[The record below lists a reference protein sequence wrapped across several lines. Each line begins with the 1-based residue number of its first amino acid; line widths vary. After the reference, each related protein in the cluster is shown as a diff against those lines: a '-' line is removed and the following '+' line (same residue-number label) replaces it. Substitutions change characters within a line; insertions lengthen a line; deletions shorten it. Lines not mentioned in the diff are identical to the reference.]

1 MSPPEHDAI
10 DSGLPPRVKKAV
22 QRARAASEWVTDQIE
37 HRSGLWDQLA
47 ASGALDRP
55 ANGAYFAELG
65 DEIRVQASDR
75 DDLMRRLREAR
86 SREALRIAIR
96 DLGGLAD
103 LGETL
108 AELTDLADA
117 LIDAAL
123 AWLDE
128 ELQGRFGT
136 PRSEDGEPLRL
147 VVMGMGKLGGGE
159 LNFSSDVDLLFAY
172 RQAGRTDGAKALEAE
187 EYFQRLARAL
197 AQVLSDMTADG
208 YVYRVDLRLRP
219 HGEAG
224 RLALSFAAME
234 DYYQR
239 EGRNWERYAWVKARP
254 VAGDREAGEA
264 LVRMLRPFIYR
275 RYLDFPALEALRELK
290 RQVAA
295 EVKRRNL
302 ADDIKLG
309 SGGIREIEFVAQVFQ
324 LIRGGRDPALR
335 DRRLW
340 TTIER
345 LAERRLLT
353 VTAAEEL
360 MSAYEFLRRLEN
372 RLQMYRDEQTH
383 RLPEDRQTRERIAGA
398 MGFDDWS
405 GLARALDDHR
415 ERVAR
420 HFDAVFQPDEEPED
434 ESDAEAL
441 LDLWQDPQA
450 TEDSLARLSALGF
463 SDPASVIE
471 HLDRFRQSTRV
482 RAMGSRGRERLE
494 RFMPRLLTMLGHSGE
509 PDRAL
514 PRLLQVLESIARR
527 SVYLTLL
534 LENTPVVERLCRL
547 CGTSAWVAEQL
558 ARAPILL
565 DELIDPRL
573 AEIETDLAAVQA
585 ELGRALAAV
594 PGGDL
599 EQEMEALA
607 QFKRAR
613 TLLIAL
619 AELSGELR
627 APEAGTQLS
636 HLATALVSR
645 ALALARRDLVAAH
658 GAPPGEDREAGGFAI
673 IAYGRLGS
681 EELSYDSD
689 LDLVFLFDGE
699 AGGTDG
705 ERPLDGARFHMR
717 LAQRVIHILT
727 SPGPFGRLYEV
738 DTRLRPNG
746 RAGLLV
752 SPLAAYRTYQLD
764 EAWTWEQQ
772 ALVRARAI
780 TGGGP
785 LVQGFDEVR
794 RKVLGRRRDERE
806 LARSVTSMRKRMET
820 ERGTGGNELKHGRG
834 GLVDLEFLVQYA
846 VLRHGHEA
854 PALLERANTRELLEC
869 LARQDFMPDREARD
883 LVLAHETL
891 TAGQHLRVLGAEGE
905 GLDTGAARDRVAEAW
920 RRRFGQG
927 SSSAGS
933 TSG

>member
-1 MSPPEHDAI
+1 MPTTGRESTGAGPA
-10 DSGLPPRVKKAV
+10 PRVRRAV
-22 QRARAASEWVTDQIE
+22 EQARAASDWVAEQIE
-37 HRSGLWDQLA
+37 RRPAAWEDLLA
-47 ASGALDRP
+47 GGFLDRTAP
-55 ANGAYFAELG
+55 ESYFPDLGA
-65 DEIRVQASDR
+65 EIRDNASDR

-86 SREALRIAIR
+86 AREALRIAVR

-117 LIDAAL
+117 LIGAAL
-123 AWLDE
+123 DWLDADLE
-128 ELQGRFGT
+128 SRYGT
-136 PRSEDGEPLRL
+136 PRAEDGEALRL

-159 LNFSSDVDLLFAY
+159 LNFSSDVDLVLAY
-172 RQAGRTDGAKALEAE
+172 RAAGRTDGDRPLEAE
-187 EYFQRLARAL
+187 EYFQRLGRAL
-197 AQVLSDMTADG
+197 VQVLADITADG

-224 RLALSFAAME
+224 RLVLSFAAME

-264 LVRMLRPFIYR
+264 LIRMLRPFVYR
-275 RYLDFPALEALRELK
+275 RYLDFAALEALRELK

-295 EVKRRNL
+295 DVKRRNL

-335 DRRLW
+335 DRRLL
-340 TTIER
+340 TTLER

-353 VTAAEEL
+353 VSAAEEL
-360 MSAYEFLRRLEN
+360 TAGYRFLRRLEN
-372 RLQMYRDEQTH
+372 RLQMFRDEQTH
-383 RLPEDRQTRERIAGA
+383 RLPGDPGVRERIAAA

-405 GLARALDDHR
+405 GLARALDGHR
-415 ERVAR
+415 ERVRR
-420 HFDAVFQPDEEPED
+420 HFDAVFRPDEEPD
-434 ESDAEAL
+434 EEGEAGAL
-441 LDLWQDPQA
+441 LDLWQDPEA
-450 TEDSLARLSALGF
+450 TDENRARLSAQGF
-463 SDPASVIE
+463 SDPSAAIE
-471 HLDRFRQSTRV
+471 QLERFRRASQV
-482 RAMGSRGRERLE
+482 RAMGARGRERLD
-494 RFMPRLLTMLGHSGE
+494 RFMPRLLATLGRSDE

-514 PRLLQVLESIARR
+514 PRLLQVVGSIARR

-547 CGTSAWVAEQL
+547 CGASAWVAEQL

-573 AEIETDLAAVQA
+573 GEIETDFAAVQA
-585 ELGRALAAV
+585 ELGRALSAV
-594 PGGDL
+594 PAGDL

-613 TLLIAL
+613 TLLVAL
-619 AELSGELR
+619 AELSGDLE
-627 APEAGTQLS
+627 AAEAGQQLS
-636 HLATALVSR
+636 HLATAVVGR
-645 ALALARRDLVAAH
+645 ALALARRDLVAVH
-658 GAPPGEDREAGGFAI
+658 GEPPAGGGGAGGFAI

-699 AGGTDG
+699 AGTTGG
-705 ERPLDGARFHMR
+705 ERPVDAARFHMR

-727 SPGPFGRLYEV
+727 SAGPFGRLYEV

-752 SPLAAYRTYQLD
+752 SPLAAYREYQRN

-772 ALVRARAI
+772 ALVRARPIA
-780 TGGGP
+780 GAGP
-785 LVQGFDEVR
+785 LVEGFDEVR
-794 RKVLGRRRDERE
+794 REVLRRRRDEGQ
-806 LARSVTSMRKRMET
+806 LAREVTAMRERMRT
-820 ERGTGGNELKHGRG
+820 ERGAGEDDLKHGRG
-834 GLVDLEFLVQYA
+834 GLVDLEFLVQHA
-846 VLRHGHEA
+846 VLAHAHGT
-854 PALLERANTRELLEC
+854 PALVERTNTRDLLEC
-869 LARQDFMPDREARD
+869 LAREDLMPEEEARN
-883 LVLAHETL
+883 LAAAHEAL
-891 TAGQHLRVLGAEGE
+891 TAGQHLKTLGA
-905 GLDTGAARDRVAEAW
+905 DRQCPDVDGPRRCVAEAW
-920 RRRFGQG
+920 ERRFGG
-927 SSSAGS
+927 GD
-933 TSG
+933 